1 MRNDLELL
9 APAGDWERLE
19 MALRYGADAV
29 YLAGKEF
36 GLRAAAGNFNN
47 EALVKAIELAHG
59 MGKKVY
65 VTCNTLPREDELN
78 RLPVD
83 EYRILDRGRLFVSHY
98 NNAPKPEE
106 DETGED
112 GIE

>member
-1 MRNDLELL
+1 MDLETKL
-9 APAGDWERLE
+9 ALSWLVVFE
-19 MALRYGADAV
+19 MGMLIGWYVTWTKYHQEEEKRKAV
-29 YLAGKEF
+29 
-36 GLRAAAGNFNN
+36 
-47 EALVKAIELAHG
+47 EAYKKAIKTRNPPPSYDECLCYIIH
-59 MGKKVY
+59 
-65 VTCNTLPREDELN
+65 ELN